1 MRFHFHQSAQTPR
14 PYWALAVFGMLLTVI
29 FSAHAQLPTPT
40 PTSAT
45 PALEARLRLLET
57 ELRCLVCQNQTLAES
72 PAGLANDLRREVR
85 ILADQGKSNEEIKT
99 FLQARYGDFVLY
111 RPPLNVKNALL
122 WFGPFVLL
130 LGGGFV
136 VWRISRKRAVAT
148 VTEPADATSDEARK
162 RAASLLDD

>member
-1 MRFHFHQSAQTPR
+1 MRFHFRQSAQTPR
-14 PYWALAVFGMLLTVI
+14 PYWALAVFGILLTVI

-111 RPPLNVKNALL
+111 RPTVSAKNWLL
-122 WFGPFVLL
+122 WFGPFLL
-130 LGGGFV
+130 LFGGAV
-136 VWRISRKRAVAT
+136 LVWRIVRKPRAT
-148 VTEPADATSDEARK
+148 PAAASASANDAARE
-162 RAASLLDD
+162 RAASLLGD